1 MLRWPSIKR
10 IHSNWGHK
18 LVREGNVSDILDK
31 FQFLKTKRSI
41 SLRYS
46 GFSMFFPFFWWA
58 CFHQSGIPHPF
69 YLKPWKTSNIWQC
82 NKGPFDT
89 PGLGSRVLG
98 SADGGRNG
106 HCEDTNLQLSI
117 VVCLQR
123 LREYFQIIVLYIRP
137 NSHTFQTSSRLAAA

>member
-1 MLRWPSIKR
+1 M
-10 IHSNWGHK
+10 
-18 LVREGNVSDILDK
+18 REGNVSDILDK

-46 GFSMFFPFFWWA
+46 GFFHVFPVFFGGHVFIKVGSHTP
-58 CFHQSGIPHPF
+58 SILNLG
-69 YLKPWKTSNIWQC
+69 KTSNIWQC

-117 VVCLQR
+117 VVLLTAFEGIFSNYCTIYTPKFAHISKHLPG
-123 LREYFQIIVLYIRP
+123 LLLLSMLVYDHL
-137 NSHTFQTSSRLAAA
+137 